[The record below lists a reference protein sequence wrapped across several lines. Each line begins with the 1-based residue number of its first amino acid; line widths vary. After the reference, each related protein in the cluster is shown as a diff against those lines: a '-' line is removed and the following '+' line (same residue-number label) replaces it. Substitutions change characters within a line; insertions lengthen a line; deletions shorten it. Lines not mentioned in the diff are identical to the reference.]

1 MKQFFTLDKIRNKIF
16 VYTGL
21 TFLIMSLT
29 IISILLAKM
38 NEVLYDFAQDEMR
51 VSLSEAILIIKSSN
65 LEAVRTAETMARA
78 QEAGMFG
85 SREETVKYGLEI
97 LKSNSSFTGVSFG
110 YEPNADGKDNNY
122 RNYSGKYEG
131 AFDETGRF
139 LPYWYRDISDPS
151 VLKLKPLVDME
162 TSMYYVGVK
171 EKFLSGSKEKFL
183 ITEPYLYEGKMIVE
197 NMVSLV
203 VDSQFVGIA
212 GIDRSLSSIDTALL
226 GLKVYNTDEYVLI
239 SRLGNVISST
249 NDKSIQAKNITELK
263 NYNIYNKYYTH
274 STNDIFVTP
283 FSDDTG
289 DYYYVGGKVTVG
301 DWTLIMRLNQDE
313 ITSYINEELRYL
325 VIGLFS
331 LGFIITIIVL
341 GLISKSI
348 TKPIETA
355 IDASKKVSEGNF
367 DISFDKVPND
377 ETGKLLSTIKTMA
390 DNLNSLV
397 AGINESSLQVKST
410 ANKIELSSSLQKKKI
425 QNFSEFTSNIAA
437 ASAQISATT
446 KDLVATM
453 TNVANAASNTSEN
466 ANQKHD
472 DINKMEAQMTELLNA
487 TSKISK
493 KLSVLDKK
501 ATNINSVIDT
511 INKVADQTNLLSLN
525 AAIEAEKAGEYG
537 QGFSVVATEIRRL
550 SDQTS
555 NATYDIEEMIKE
567 MQAAVNSGV
576 MEMDKFSD
584 EVRKIVAVVNEVGK
598 SLAESIK
605 EFRVLIPHFEIVLES
620 MESQAG
626 GAVQINESI
635 SNLNENAKH
644 AVEFLSEFTEA
655 SNSLNEAV
663 NRLHNEISKFN
674 IN

>member
-21 TFLIMSLT
+21 TFLIVSLT
-29 IISILLAKM
+29 IITILLSKM
-38 NEVLYDFAQDEMR
+38 SSVLYDFAQDEMR
-51 VSLSEAILIIKSSN
+51 VSVSEAINIIKTAN
-65 LEAVRTAETMARA
+65 MEAVTTAKTMAFA
-78 QEAGMFG
+78 QENGLFG
-85 SREETVKYGLEI
+85 KREESTEYAKAI
-97 LKSNSSFTGVSFG
+97 LKNNPDFTGAYFG
-110 YEPNADGKDNNY
+110 YEPNADGQDS
-122 RNYSGKYEG
+122 RYSSQPGKYPG
-131 AFDETGRF
+131 AYDENGRY
-139 LPYWYRDISDPS
+139 LPYWFKDINDAS
-151 VLKLKPLVDME
+151 VLKLKPLIDME
-162 TSMYYVGVK
+162 TSLYYAGVK
-171 EKFLSGSKEKFL
+171 EKYLSGSKEKFL

-197 NMVSLV
+197 MPSPIII
-203 VDSQFVGIA
+203 DSQFVGISGVDKA
-212 GIDRSLSSIDTALL
+212 LTTIDSALI
-226 GLKVYNTDEYVLI
+226 GLKVYATDEYILI
-239 SRLGNVISST
+239 SRLGNVISAT
-249 NDKSIQAKNITELK
+249 HNKAIQTKNITELP
-263 NYNIYNKYYTH
+263 NYNIYNKYYTNTA
-274 STNDIFVTP
+274 TNIFVTT
-283 FSDDTG
+283 FSDETG
-289 DYYYVGGKVTVG
+289 DYYYVGGKITVG
-301 DWTLIMRLNQDE
+301 DWTLIMRLNQSE

-325 VIGLFS
+325 VIGLFTF
-331 LGFIITIIVL
+331 GFILTIVVL
-341 GLISKSI
+341 GYIAKSI
-348 TKPIETA
+348 TKPIEKA
-355 IDASKKVSEGNF
+355 IDASKKVSEGDFN
-367 DISFDKVPND
+367 ISFDDIPND
-377 ETGKLLSTIKTMA
+377 ETGKLLTTIKTMA
-390 DNLNSLV
+390 DNLNSLI

-410 ANKIELSSSLQKKKI
+410 ANKIELTSSMQKKKI

-437 ASAQISATT
+437 ASAEISATT
-446 KDLVATM
+446 KDLVSTM

-555 NATYDIEEMIKE
+555 NATFDIEEMIKE

-605 EFRVLIPHFEIVLES
+605 EFRDLIPHFEIVLES
-620 MESQAG
+620 MESQSS